1 MESARRGER
10 EKKTVSP
17 PGGGSACALTLPSG
31 DGPPAANGRSCP
43 QMGHVMC
50 PVGRGGGG
58 GEGRRGERE
67 SGTDLGV
74 CCKMERMKSE
84 ERGPP
89 SSRSLARLSPIAPSA
104 SFRAHLRRTHTDR
117 APHAHPR
124 SRARPA
130 RPAQAKQP
138 PACPPLLIAPRERR
152 SNADAPACGAR
163 RRRLHLRRLARPA
176 HAPGRRR
183 RRLRPARL
191 PGRAPPVGADQP
203 ERGVDEPG
211 RKERVLWPEGRR
223 SRPRLVDP
231 PPAPVRA
238 PSHALPSFPDRTPL
252 PTPPPTP
259 P

>member
-1 MESARRGER
+1 M
-10 EKKTVSP
+10 KKGVLPLLALSHVSP
-17 PGGGSACALTLPSG
+17 PLL
-31 DGPPAANGRSCP
+31 
-43 QMGHVMC
+43 
-50 PVGRGGGG
+50 
-58 GEGRRGERE
+58 
-67 SGTDLGV
+67 L
-74 CCKMERMKSE
+74 
-84 ERGPP
+84 
-89 SSRSLARLSPIAPSA
+89 
-104 SFRAHLRRTHTDR
+104 LRRFARTSAGRHTDR

-138 PACPPLLIAPRERR
+138 PACSPLLIAPRERR

-211 RKERVLWPEGRR
+211 RKERGFFWPEGGRR